1 MINFDDDTIPSGT
14 KVTGFVMNASYQL
27 IEGEHE
33 DRVAAVKNEIIDGR
47 WLLSAQH
54 LECWRQLWAPH
65 VADLLPSLDLLV
77 SMLVAAE
84 SVLAS
89 YS

>member
-1 MINFDDDTIPSGT
+1 MFINFDDDAIPSGIN
-14 KVTGFVMNASYQL
+14 VTGFVMSASYQL

-33 DRVAAVKNEIIDGR
+33 ERVSAVKNEVIDGR

-65 VADLLPSLDLLV
+65 VDGLLPSLDLLL
-77 SMLVAAE
+77 SCLLYT
-84 SVLAS
+84 SPS
-89 YS
+89 PRD

>member
-1 MINFDDDTIPSGT
+1 MKST
-14 KVTGFVMNASYQL
+14 YQL
-27 IEGEHE
+27 IEGEHS
-33 DRVAAVKNEIIDGR
+33 DRIAAVTNGEVIDGR

-65 VADLLPSLDLLV
+65 VDDMLPPLDLLI
-77 SMLVAAE
+77 SMLITAE

>member
-1 MINFDDDTIPSGT
+1 
-14 KVTGFVMNASYQL
+14 MNASYQL

>member
-1 MINFDDDTIPSGT
+1 
-14 KVTGFVMNASYQL
+14 
-27 IEGEHE
+27 
-33 DRVAAVKNEIIDGR
+33 VKNEIIDGR